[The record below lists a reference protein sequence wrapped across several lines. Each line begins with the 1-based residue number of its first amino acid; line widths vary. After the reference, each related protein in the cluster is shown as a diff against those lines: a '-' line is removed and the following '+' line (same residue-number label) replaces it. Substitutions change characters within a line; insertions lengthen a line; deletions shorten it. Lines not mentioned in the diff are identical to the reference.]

1 MSATPSL
8 EIAAVR
14 RAAGM
19 PRECLTLR
27 LGDEAY
33 GIDIHCVQEIRGYEP
48 LTRVAGAPAG
58 VRGVLHL
65 RGTIVPVVDLRDR
78 LGLEARFDAAT
89 VTVILDLGGGTVGAV
104 VDAVSDVVTF
114 HDDQLRPAP
123 AFNGSARGTHLS
135 AVARHESGGR
145 EQLLPLLDIEALMAE
160 TGIGRAR
167 LAA

>member
-1 MSATPSL
+1 MSATTPL
-8 EIAAVR
+8 ESAAVR
-14 RAAGM
+14 RAATA

-33 GIDIHCVQEIRGYEP
+33 GIDIQRVQEIRGYEP

-78 LGLEARFDAAT
+78 LGLEAHFDAAT
-89 VTVILDLGGGTVGAV
+89 VTVILNLGSGTVGAV

-114 HDDQLRPAP
+114 AGEQLRPVP
-123 AFNGSARGTHLS
+123 AFSGGPQGIHLS
-135 AVARHESGGR
+135 AVARHDSGGR
-145 EQLLPLLDIEALMAE
+145 EQLLQLLDIEALMAE
-160 TGIGRAR
+160 TGIGSAR